1 VAVFI
6 WKISGH
12 GQWLQQGTQFCNHL
26 GIRGSSPDLQML
38 QPFQMAETKQHL
50 FQSTDTDGVTG
61 YPTLKFFPKNKDGED
76 YDADRTLAAF
86 VDFLNEKAGTSCTT
100 TGTLNDDAG
109 KVSSLDE
116 IVPDFL
122 SAKPEQ

>member
-26 GIRGSSPDLQML
+26 GIRGSSPDLQTL

-50 FQSTDTDGVTG
+50 FQSTDM
-61 YPTLKFFPKNKDGED
+61 E
-76 YDADRTLAAF
+76 
-86 VDFLNEKAGTSCTT
+86 
-100 TGTLNDDAG
+100 
-109 KVSSLDE
+109 
-116 IVPDFL
+116 
-122 SAKPEQ
+122 

>member
-38 QPFQMAETKQHL
+38 QPFQMAEIKQHL

-61 YPTLKFFPKNKDGED
+61 LSYPEVFPQKQEGW
-76 YDADRTLAAF
+76 
-86 VDFLNEKAGTSCTT
+86 
-100 TGTLNDDAG
+100 
-109 KVSSLDE
+109 
-116 IVPDFL
+116 
-122 SAKPEQ
+122 